1 MSTNNLQKAVKLITS
16 LAENGNIKSSIN
28 QLKDELNNSK
38 EQFVWKTLDEYLNNN
53 DLADEFKSLWMFI
66 IRKNT
71 PSKAHYHPN
80 STQYT
85 AVIGGTGSCEI
96 GGIKSSLVNF
106 DPQNTNT
113 LFVIPKGIPHEFFPG
128 DEDLIVI
135 SLHTCKADELIEIDC
150 SSGNERNY

>member
-16 LAENGNIKSSIN
+16 LAENENVKSSIN

-53 DLADEFKSLWMFI
+53 DLADEFKSSWMFI

-113 LFVIPKGIPHEFFPG
+113 LFVIPKGTPHEFFPG
-128 DEDLIVI
+128 SEDLIVI